1 MFVPGIR
8 SLDNLIA
15 SFSNDG
21 IRLRNADASQ
31 HVWLKGDGSCIMAN
45 GNGNVQLLANGT
57 VSINGVTIDKDGN
70 ITALNSLVLD
80 GKELNGHTH
89 GGVASGGSNTGP
101 NN

>member
-31 HVWLKGDGSCIMAN
+31 YVWLKSDGSCIMAN

-70 ITALNSLVLD
+70 ITALKSLVLN
-80 GKELNGHTH
+80 GKELNNHSH